1 MTLSSSDLAFLARFA
16 RTPDGQALLR
26 ILEAKLAS
34 VYETLLG
41 TDGNDVY
48 RFQGRAKQL
57 LELCKD
63 ITEAEQRLA
72 RAAPAAPR
80 HR

>member
-1 MTLSSSDLAFLARFA
+1 MTLSTSDLSFLARFA

-26 ILEAKLAS
+26 ILEARLAS
-34 VYETLLG
+34 VNETLLG

-48 RFQGRAKQL
+48 RFQGKATQL
-57 LELCKD
+57 RELCKD

-72 RAAPAAPR
+72 RAAPAARRPR
-80 HR
+80 

>member
-1 MTLSSSDLAFLARFA
+1 MN
-16 RTPDGQALLR
+16 
-26 ILEAKLAS
+26 
-34 VYETLLG
+34 ETLLG

-63 ITEAEQRLA
+63 ITEAEQRLN
-72 RAAPAAPR
+72 RSVPANRPR
-80 HR
+80 HAP

>member
-1 MTLSSSDLAFLARFA
+1 MNSSDLSFLARFA
-16 RTPDGQALLR
+16 KTPEGQALLR
-26 ILEAKLAS
+26 ILEARLAS
-34 VYETLLG
+34 VNETLLG

-63 ITEAEQRLA
+63 ITEAEQRLN
-72 RAAPAAPR
+72 RSTPANRPR
-80 HR
+80 HAL

>member
-1 MTLSSSDLAFLARFA
+1 MNSSDLSFLARFA
-16 RTPDGQALLR
+16 KTPEGQALLR
-26 ILEAKLAS
+26 ILEARLAS
-34 VYETLLG
+34 VNETLLG

-63 ITEAEQRLA
+63 ITEAEQRLN
-72 RAAPAAPR
+72 RAAPAARRPR
-80 HR
+80 